1 MGNPQ
6 WPGILDLVTQYKPPL
21 ILSKVFKGFNP
32 QKIEA
37 QKGGWV
43 LVIAHSKIRSKYE
56 RSLYDI
62 FYILIN
68 PSSRMKTIT
77 HNNIVQSS
85 DRIKVHMPRPHW
97 CPGIISNLLWT
108 GLRFQIFL

>member
-37 QKGGWV
+37 QKGGYW
-43 LVIAHSKIRSKYE
+43 
-56 RSLYDI
+56 SLP
-62 FYILIN
+62 ILKFGLN
-68 PSSRMKTIT
+68 MKG
-77 HNNIVQSS
+77 
-85 DRIKVHMPRPHW
+85 RYM
-97 CPGIISNLLWT
+97 ISFT
-108 GLRFQIFL
+108 FL